1 MPENPESEGS
11 RLITLKQIELEHGV
25 SRSALHTYRRS
36 ASFPQPVPV
45 EGSTKTQYDAAE
57 VAAWFNANPKQQGKK
72 RDQFVSHQQGVPVTT
87 TVVDPRVQKLAESR
101 YRNGYGAAS
110 EDAWDQLD
118 TSLRQHFI
126 GEAAAWL
133 RAAVEA
139 GLMPPAERP
148 TDKHMAV
155 YLDEEDFLYGEY
167 DGDDILRLRWV
178 SEQAQSKR
186 ELEEQGAEFRLIGW
200 SE

>member
-1 MPENPESEGS
+1 MG
-11 RLITLKQIELEHGV
+11 RHGL
-25 SRSALHTYRRS
+25 R
-36 ASFPQPVPV
+36 VPV
-45 EGSTKTQYDAAE
+45 VLLGMPSRTPVALTGTTTTLPLGSVAGRRNEGD
-57 VAAWFNANPKQQGKK
+57 
-72 RDQFVSHQQGVPVTT
+72 PVTT
-87 TVVDPRVQKLAESR
+87 TATDPRALQLAESR
-101 YRNGYGAAS
+101 YRNGYGATS

-118 TSLRQHFI
+118 ASLRQHLI

-133 RAAVEA
+133 RAAIEA

-155 YLDEEDFLYGEY
+155 YLDEEGLLYGEY
-167 DGDDILRLRWV
+167 DGDDILRLVWV

-186 ELEEQGAEFRLIGW
+186 ELEVEHGAEFRLIGW

>member
-1 MPENPESEGS
+1 M
-11 RLITLKQIELEHGV
+11 
-25 SRSALHTYRRS
+25 
-36 ASFPQPVPV
+36 
-45 EGSTKTQYDAAE
+45 
-57 VAAWFNANPKQQGKK
+57 
-72 RDQFVSHQQGVPVTT
+72 TT
-87 TVVDPRVQKLAESR
+87 TVDPRALQLAESR
-101 YRNGYGAAS
+101 YRNGYGGAS

-118 TSLRQHFI
+118 ASLRQHFI

-155 YLDEEDFLYGEY
+155 YLDEEGLLYGEY
-167 DGDDILRLRWV
+167 DGDDILRLVWV

-186 ELEEQGAEFRLIGW
+186 ELEDEHGAVFRLIGW